1 MEMPDFESVM
11 EQMRSVSRKPS
22 AFRKANTKPGTGYAT
37 LFGNARPRN
46 QNFDPNNPYNPN
58 KSTHIRGVSDTR
70 SGKELQR
77 GSGVDRKGNVSRG
90 TPRPDP
96 NRDKSPKGGNPF
108 VGADGT
114 VGQTRFRDFLQYN
127 PPAKY
132 YQPVSQ
138 NLGLRLEN
146 LAGNGVG
153 TRRLW
158 YLDWKGNPTAD
169 IGKARLM
176 DKATGK
182 VLTEP
187 PMPMPVEEMLRRY
200 QPVLSPMPALRMMGE
215 DKDAL
220 GEAERAR
227 ALELE
232 KELALNSE
240 VERVSRQSGL
250 PEDAV
255 REIIRDAVYSE
266 VDSQELQR
274 RLRHE
279 SASKE
284 SREQYEQY
292 EKRANEILQ
301 QQIDT
306 YNDYLQNPD
315 KYSEEVEPPEFYY
328 VPGTSTRPGYYSYR
342 GAIRNIVND
351 LMKADNPNYIGNI
364 TPQALFDSLPAEYQ
378 FELASLTGEDLAMLL
393 SKGITAKDL
402 LKIPV
407 EQVADRVDRM
417 LDVPRTLGGTDVN
430 DEYFDS
436 IAADE
441 AAFRDNEEK
450 RWRELDILNRPT
462 YAEMKARKEKE
473 EEQSLF
479 SQLFG
484 KEQERGSITMDPA
497 LGNIQADLKDLDGEL
512 ERAQRDYE
520 LAVQNLGEEKASRSK
535 SAKRLEKMQVKRNAL
550 LKEYVRLGG
559 TLGEDGRIPKE
570 EIERAGKERGLISR
584 LRGRSQ
590 FRDFERQLLEAIDES
605 KTMPTQYLQ
614 DMGLNVG
621 GHVPNPEVDRIY
633 NNMKNHGSLTRNF
646 KKRLG
651 RVMNTLDF
659 QRARDARAERRRNYK
674 VPQTYEGAQPFE
686 REYDPEY
693 EAHLADLISKLKA
706 DGKLKPPVYD
716 KPRGE
721 LTNMSEKKRMMEAL
735 YVQTMNKS
743 GYSDSLQDAIDDVL
757 FENSGKSWEGL
768 RDTLFREFP
777 MLRSPEDADKLE
789 QIAIAFSHF
798 DKASTDYN
806 TWYNDQGI
814 NRDKNSDGLDRT
826 QDYYPRTLNTRNKYT
841 DFQEALARYGA
852 IFHMPNAADIRKLA
866 EEHGEFSDV
875 VVDQIM
881 ERYPQM
887 AKPLNDYL
895 ASNAGKMRIKPT
907 EDGVFISEKNVSNM
921 KETTDENL
929 MFSNMLMGLTPS
941 FKEYREEYGGE
952 SAEIREGLMQL
963 QHLANNLYDY
973 LWQEQEKGAKP
984 DIRKTQLFM
993 SKIEELT
1000 QDLEEKH
1007 PEKVFLSNY
1016 IPWMKGADEERS
1028 LGGFMTQID
1037 NEISRIDEELRP
1049 GFKTELVHPRN
1060 VETPYVPAKQ
1070 EHTNYAK
1077 NEARKLVEGGQLK
1090 RPDVD
1095 MPKDEKKE
1103 AERAAI
1109 ASNLGRQDRKT
1120 PVQGVGNSET
1130 TSKDDLD
1137 YVPPSVKTAVDD
1149 AKENKERGSPRPTA
1163 RQAMEH
1169 VDQVDRNKAKKQEED
1184 KQRNLAKQKAQQ
1196 DAEASAQEALRQK
1209 TQTDAEAA
1217 EVTRNQQ
1224 ATKRAELKADAGTLK
1239 NPADNQVALALQSGR
1254 IEEPETERK
1263 QASVFDMTEM
1273 MSIRD
1278 MMESIRKND
1287 SKEGHPYGKPIQGNV
1302 FAYGSTQ
1309 STIGCERDIP
1319 MPDTIPT
1326 RKTNEEGATS
1336 RKLEL

>member
-22 AFRKANTKPGTGYAT
+22 AFRKANTKPGAGYAK
-37 LFGNARPRN
+37 LFANTPTKEQTFR
-46 QNFDPNNPYNPN
+46 PNNASNPD
-58 KSTHIRGVSDTR
+58 KQTHIRGVSDTR

-77 GSGVDRKGNVSRG
+77 GSGVDRKGYVSRG
-90 TPRPDP
+90 TRRADPD
-96 NRDKSPKGGNPF
+96 RDKSPKGGNPF

-127 PPAKY
+127 PLAKY

-274 RLRHE
+274 KLRHE

-315 KYSEEVEPPEFYY
+315 KYNEEVEPPEFYY

-378 FELASLTGEDLAMLL
+378 FELASLTEGDLAMLL

-402 LKIPV
+402 LKIPA

-473 EEQSLF
+473 EEESLF

-484 KEQERGSITMDPA
+484 KEQERGSITMSPK
-497 LGNIQADLKDLDGEL
+497 LGSIQADLKNLDGKL

-550 LKEYVRLGG
+550 LKDYVRLGG
-559 TLGEDGRIPKE
+559 TIGEDGRIPKE
-570 EIERAGKERGLISR
+570 EIERAGKERGLIDR

-614 DMGLNVG
+614 DMGFNVG

-633 NNMKNHGSLTRNF
+633 NNMRNHGSLTRNF

-659 QRARDARAERRRNYK
+659 QRARDARTERRRNYK
-674 VPQTYEGAQPFE
+674 VPQTYQGAQPFE
-686 REYDPEY
+686 RERDPEF
-693 EAHLADLISKLKA
+693 EAHLAKVVDKLKA
-706 DGKLKPPVYD
+706 EGKLKPPVYD

-806 TWYNDQGI
+806 TWYKDQGI
-814 NRDKNSDGLDRT
+814 NGPENPDG
-826 QDYYPRTLNTRNKYT
+826 
-841 DFQEALARYGA
+841 
-852 IFHMPNAADIRKLA
+852 I
-866 EEHGEFSDV
+866 
-875 VVDQIM
+875 
-881 ERYPQM
+881 
-887 AKPLNDYL
+887 
-895 ASNAGKMRIKPT
+895 
-907 EDGVFISEKNVSNM
+907 
-921 KETTDENL
+921 
-929 MFSNMLMGLTPS
+929 
-941 FKEYREEYGGE
+941 
-952 SAEIREGLMQL
+952 
-963 QHLANNLYDY
+963 
-973 LWQEQEKGAKP
+973 
-984 DIRKTQLFM
+984 
-993 SKIEELT
+993 
-1000 QDLEEKH
+1000 
-1007 PEKVFLSNY
+1007 
-1016 IPWMKGADEERS
+1016 
-1028 LGGFMTQID
+1028 
-1037 NEISRIDEELRP
+1037 
-1049 GFKTELVHPRN
+1049 
-1060 VETPYVPAKQ
+1060 ETPYVPATQ
-1070 EHTNYAK
+1070 EHTDYAK
-1077 NEARKLVEGGQLK
+1077 KEARKLVENGQLK

-1095 MPKDEKKE
+1095 MSKDEKKE

-1109 ASNLGRQDRKT
+1109 ASELGRQDRKT
-1120 PVQGVGNSET
+1120 PVQGVGNSDT
-1130 TSKDDLD
+1130 TSKKDLD
-1137 YVPPSVKTAVDD
+1137 YVPSSVEQAVDD
-1149 AKENKERGSPRPTA
+1149 AKENKKRGSPRPTA
-1163 RQAMEH
+1163 EQAMGH
-1169 VDQVDRNKAKKQEED
+1169 VDQVDRNKAKKQKED
-1184 KQRNLAKQKAQQ
+1184 ERKNLAKQKAQQ
-1196 DAEASAQEALRQK
+1196 DAEASAQEALKQK

-1224 ATKRAELKADAGTLK
+1224 ATKRAELKAGAGTLE
-1239 NPADNQVALALQSGR
+1239 NHADNQIALVLQDGR
-1254 IEEPETERK
+1254 IEEPETETETERK